1 MERKLLIAVDDSLPS
16 KNAVRY
22 AGRLMA
28 GDPETRFDLL
38 SVQPAVSDFLLDE
51 ARRKASARREL
62 DRLLAKNAAHCQE
75 ILAGLKKTLSAAGI
89 AEDRIALHT
98 APRNLGVD
106 KDILDYGVQRR
117 YDAIVMGRR
126 GASGLKDVLFGS
138 VSSNVIQQSK
148 ILPVWVI
155 DGDLTPGNILVAVD
169 GSINTMRAVDHL
181 AFILAGRKD
190 CRLTFIHVQPKLTQ
204 YCAIDFGKADMEPLE
219 AMVASGDERCIAN
232 FYGKMRHKLAEFEIS
247 EDQVTIKTKSG
258 LGSPGSMIYK
268 EIVEGGY
275 DTVVMGRRG
284 TNRSYFMGS
293 VTQYLLGKAQER
305 ALWIVP

>member
-1 MERKLLIAVDDSLPS
+1 MERKLLIAIDDSLPS

-28 GDPETRFDLL
+28 GNPEACFDLL
-38 SVQPAVSDFLLDE
+38 NVQPAVSDFLLEE

-62 DRLLAKNAAHCQE
+62 DRLFAKNAAHSHE
-75 ILAGLKKTLSAAGI
+75 ILAGFKQTLVAAGV
-89 AEDRIALHT
+89 AEERITVHT
-98 APRNLGVD
+98 APRSLGVD
-106 KDILDYGVQRR
+106 KDILDYGAQRR
-117 YDAIVMGRR
+117 QDAIVLGRR

-138 VSSNVIQQSK
+138 VSGNVIQQSK
-148 ILPVWVI
+148 ILPVWVV

-169 GSINTMRAVDHL
+169 GSVNTMRAVDHL
-181 AFILAGRKD
+181 AFMMAGRKD
-190 CRLTFIHVQPKLTQ
+190 CRFTFFHVQPRLQ
-204 YCAIDFGKADMEPLE
+204 QFCAIDFDKADMEPLE
-219 AMVASGDERCIAN
+219 AMVASGDERCIEN

-247 EDQVTIKTKSG
+247 EDQITIKTKSG
-258 LGSPGSMIYK
+258 LGSPGSMITK
-268 EIVEGGY
+268 EISEGGY

-293 VTQYLLGKAQER
+293 VTQYLLGKTQDR